1 MKIKSTLV
9 LLIGIISFSCD
20 RSGDLADAYGNFESD
35 EVTISTEV
43 SGRLIKFSVSEG
55 AIVRLGDTVGLI
67 DTIQLHLQK
76 SRLLA
81 SINALR
87 TRIVDVDAELS
98 VIHEQISNIQR
109 EYDRAQTLLKENAA
123 TQQLV
128 DDLKGQLNLANRQ
141 LYATKIR
148 LKNSNNAILSE
159 IQPILINIQQVDD
172 QIERSIIKTPVN
184 GTVLTKYV
192 EETEIVNFGKP
203 LFKVADLTR
212 VYLRAYISEDQLA
225 SIKIGGA
232 VTVGIDDGEGM
243 KMFDGEVS
251 WISDVAEFTPKI
263 IQTKSERKNLV
274 YALKVAISNDGTI
287 KLGMPGEL
295 HLK

>member
-76 SRLLA
+76 SKLLA

-87 TRIVDVDAELS
+87 TRIVDVDVELS
-98 VIHEQISNIQR
+98 VIHEQISNIRR

-141 LYATKIR
+141 LHATKIR

-172 QIERSIIKTPVN
+172 QIQRSIIKTPVN

-225 SIKIGGA
+225 SVKIGGA
-232 VTVGIDDGEGM
+232 VKVGIDDGEGM
-243 KMFDGEVS
+243 KMYDGEVS